1 MAKCVLCYNA
11 DMNNQKRFIGI
22 VILIVAALAIVGGGG
37 YSVYRKQQ
45 NKVVAPTPTSEP
57 QKSSNTIDNGQ
68 EAKLISE
75 RQRIVIMTS
84 QYFEVEGKL
93 PLSMIELHKWS
104 GVTLTTEELEF
115 LSKNLSWKLNGNK
128 EVEVC
133 IVAPLRFHSG
143 GQCQTLVQVNADL
156 SG

>member
-22 VILIVAALAIVGGGG
+22 VILTIVALAIVGGGG
-37 YSVYRKQQ
+37 YSVYQKHQ
-45 NKVVAPTPTSEP
+45 NKVVAPTT
-57 QKSSNTIDNGQ
+57 KAQ
-68 EAKLISE
+68 EADIISE

-84 QYFEVEGKL
+84 QYLEVEGKL

-104 GVTLTTEELEF
+104 GVTLATEELEF
-115 LSKNLSWKLNGNK
+115 LSKNLSWKLNGDK

-143 GQCQTLVQVNADL
+143 GQCQTLAQVNVEL